1 MRCGRHKGLES
12 SIPPLMGHYPS
23 FKTISNASL
32 GHNSAVVSKK
42 PGAVFGLLWLMEWFS
57 NHLLASFCGP
67 QPVLGAP
74 AVSVNETVPNTCVPE
89 ADILVRVFLG
99 ILHSEG
105 LWCTFSFCLSF
116 REVERRLTVS
126 RTLQKEFGFMFRG
139 FRCTFTH
146 SSVSTELH

>member
-1 MRCGRHKGLES
+1 MAQSLDS
-12 SIPPLMGHYPS
+12 STPPLMGHYPS

-32 GHNSAVVSKK
+32 CHNSAVVSKK
-42 PGAVFGLLWLMEWFS
+42 PGAMFGLLWLMEWFS
-57 NHLLASFCGP
+57 HHLLASFCGP

-74 AVSVNETVPNTCVPE
+74 ALSVNETVPNACAPE

-116 REVERRLTVS
+116 KEVERRLLLSQELCKRSLVLCLEAS
-126 RTLQKEFGFMFRG
+126 GV
-139 FRCTFTH
+139 H
-146 SSVSTELH
+146 SLIHQ